1 MNDTPSVPRASGASR
16 TASTITCAE
25 RADAAGVGDRQRV
38 RQIYLAFSPEPSAR
52 SLATL
57 DDAPLVLGR
66 LPGEGGLI
74 VPDRE
79 VSRAHARVELDA
91 SGALHIV
98 DLGSRNGM
106 HVDGVTCKRAPL
118 RHGTV
123 IRLGASM
130 LLHVDVAVRSG
141 ELMRGETG
149 RLLGY
154 SVAMQRVRGDIEL
167 IARRPTSVLI
177 LGETGVGKEL
187 VAEQIH
193 EQSGRRGRFVAVNC
207 AAIAEGVAESEL
219 FGHIAGA
226 FTGAAARTDGL
237 FTAADGGTLFLDEV
251 GELPAPLQAKLLRA
265 LETGEIRPVG
275 TSAAK
280 RVDVRVIAATH
291 RDLHA
296 DVAKGSFRAD
306 LLARLAGWTIE
317 IPPLRARRE
326 DILRLAD
333 GLMTGHSLWRPIA
346 PSAAEALL
354 LHDWPYNVRELR
366 QTLHAAVVRAQRADA
381 LRLEHLPD
389 ALAARVL
396 ARGSHTPSSTPTPAR
411 LQVGVGLAGALRKLP
426 PPREELLR
434 LLAQCHGNVQLVA
447 DYYGK
452 DRRQVYRWLEKEG
465 IDPGPLRSPRG

>member
-1 MNDTPSVPRASGASR
+1 MTSSLDTPDRGHFTISGTDHPRVVHG
-16 TASTITCAE
+16 
-25 RADAAGVGDRQRV
+25 RV
-38 RQIYLAFSPEPSAR
+38 RQLFLAYSPDAASRNLVTLGDEP
-52 SLATL
+52 LL
-57 DDAPLVLGR
+57 IGR
-66 LPGEGGLI
+66 DPGPNGLH

-79 VSRAHARVELDA
+79 ASRAHARVEH
-91 SGALHIV
+91 GAGSTTCTIT
-98 DLGSRNGM
+98 DLGSRNGLY
-106 HVDGVTCKRAPL
+106 VDGRACARAEL
-118 RHGTV
+118 RHGSV
-123 IRLGASM
+123 IRVGSSLLLFVDTEMRIDEM
-130 LLHVDVAVRSG
+130 LRPESA
-141 ELMRGETG
+141 T
-149 RLLGY
+149 LLGY

-167 IARRPTSVLI
+167 IARRATSVLI

-306 LLARLAGWTIE
+306 LLARLAGWTFAV
-317 IPPLRARRE
+317 PPLRERRE
-326 DILRLAD
+326 DILRLAE
-333 GLMTGHSLWRPIA
+333 GIMLTCTIGRPLA
-346 PSAAEALL
+346 PGAAEALL

-366 QTLHAAVVRAQRADA
+366 QVLLAAAVRAQRSDA
-381 LRLEHLPD
+381 LRLEHLPEALGTRVRARGPERGD
-389 ALAARVL
+389 AAAVSAEQALPLGLQLGLQKFPPAREDLERVL
-396 ARGSHTPSSTPTPAR
+396 AQFR
-411 LQVGVGLAGALRKLP
+411 
-426 PPREELLR
+426 
-434 LLAQCHGNVQLVA
+434 GNVQLVA
-447 DYYGK
+447 DFYGK
-452 DRRQVYRWLEKEG
+452 DRKQVYRWLEREG
-465 IDPGPLRSPRG
+465 IDPAAWRAGSA

>member
-1 MNDTPSVPRASGASR
+1 MTSSLDTPDRGHFTISGTDHPRVVHG
-16 TASTITCAE
+16 
-25 RADAAGVGDRQRV
+25 RV
-38 RQIYLAFSPEPSAR
+38 RQLFLAYSPDAASRNLVTLGDEP
-52 SLATL
+52 LL
-57 DDAPLVLGR
+57 IGR
-66 LPGEGGLI
+66 DPGPNGLH

-79 VSRAHARVELDA
+79 ASRAHARVEH
-91 SGALHIV
+91 GAGSTTCTIT
-98 DLGSRNGM
+98 DLGSRNGLY
-106 HVDGVTCKRAPL
+106 VDGRACARAEL
-118 RHGTV
+118 RHGSV
-123 IRLGASM
+123 IRVGSSLLLFVDTEMRIDEM
-130 LLHVDVAVRSG
+130 LRPESA
-141 ELMRGETG
+141 T
-149 RLLGY
+149 LLGY

-167 IARRPTSVLI
+167 IARRATSVLI

-187 VAEQIH
+187 VAEQLH
-193 EQSGRRGRFVAVNC
+193 QQSGRRGRLVTVNC

-219 FGHIAGA
+219 FGHAAGA
-226 FTGAAARTDGL
+226 FTGASARSDGL
-237 FTAADGGTLFLDEV
+237 FAAAHGGTLFLDEI
-251 GELPAPLQAKLLRA
+251 GELAPVLQAKLLRA
-265 LETGEIRPVG
+265 LELGEIRPVG
-275 TSAAK
+275 GSDPR
-280 RVDVRVIAATH
+280 RVDVRIVAATH
-291 RDLHA
+291 RDLRA
-296 DVAKGSFRAD
+296 DVQGDGFRAD